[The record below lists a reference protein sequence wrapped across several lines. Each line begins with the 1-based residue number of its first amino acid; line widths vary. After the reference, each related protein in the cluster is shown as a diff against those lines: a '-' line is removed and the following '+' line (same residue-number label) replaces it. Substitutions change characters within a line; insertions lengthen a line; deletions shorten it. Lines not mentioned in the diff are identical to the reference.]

1 MEEKEVLTLVSSTA
15 LLMEQ
20 FERRCSMIERRLDQT
35 WQALEGLTSHVPT
48 AVQRSADGVLRE
60 IPVQIMDRVR
70 AGIDRPVSE
79 YELRLQ
85 NASGSAMEATRVV
98 ADQMTRLEKLH
109 RHLVWKV
116 MGVVG
121 GAIAVLLVAAIWLSS
136 HYMDVIRQNQL
147 SADLLKAYNRADVT
161 LCGGQLCANV
171 NIKGA
176 KAGDRAQYL
185 PVNPR

>member
-1 MEEKEVLTLVSSTA
+1 MEEKEILTLVSSTA

-60 IPVQIMDRVR
+60 IPLQIIDRVR
-70 AGIDRPVSE
+70 EGIDRPVGE

-85 NASGSAMEATRVV
+85 NASSSAMEATRLV
-98 ADQMTRLEKLH
+98 ADQMTRMEKLH

-116 MGVVG
+116 VGVVG
-121 GAIAVLLVAAIWLSS
+121 GAVALLLVAAIWLSS
-136 HYMDVIRQNQL
+136 HYMDVIKQNQL
-147 SADLLKAYNRADVT
+147 SAELLKAYNKADVT

-171 NIKGA
+171 DIKGT
-176 KAGDRAQYL
+176 KAGDKGQYL